1 MTHVLFILMRN
12 DLASMNAGKAIAQGS
27 HASNAFVQ
35 HYNAFCQKINGN
47 PVNLDRSVGT
57 INAFNEWER
66 ETTQGFGTVLT
77 LEGRMK
83 EFVPVVEVFKVL
95 GYIAGVVH
103 DPTYPIVDGEVVH
116 HIPLDT
122 CAYIFVPNKEQDMY
136 AEALLRKFPLHK

>member
-1 MTHVLFILMRN
+1 MTHVLFLLMRN

-35 HYNAFCQKINGN
+35 HYNAFCQEVNGN

-83 EFVPVVEVFKVL
+83 EFVPVVEVFKEL